1 MSPIGGAAASGSS
14 RALCTFMGGGAKLRE
29 PGMVRGVELSGLGVA
44 PPVFGVTS
52 KTGNR
57 SEPFAASKSSEPVS
71 VGFCDVVSA
80 PVNSAS
86 PVVDSMSPIVRWMAG
101 SRRHAGSAAGAAG
114 AAGAADSPASIACA
128 RPKGHH
134 FGISEV
140 SQLVSRCQAL
150 NQRYVALPVSVFEVE
165 QVVL

>member
-44 PPVFGVTS
+44 PPAFGVTS

-71 VGFCDVVSA
+71 VGFCEVVSA

-114 AAGAADSPASIACA
+114 AADSPASIACP

-140 SQLVSRCQAL
+140 SQLLSRCQAL
-150 NQRYVALPVSVFEVE
+150 NQRYVALPVGVLEVE